1 MPAQGGTPL
10 RRFVQPD
17 AAFHLRHVS
26 LDDILTYQIDRNNT
40 KRRFLSESLPAVS
53 QREAVLYVVYLPEKM
68 EKWSIKTRKNKNRQP
83 GTGGLYRAV
92 CLKIPENASA
102 AFRYAGRLQVT
113 FQTQII
119 SFSSCFFRTC
129 IPLQG
134 SSASRRSRGYPPPG
148 RNGSAPAPDRRSC
161 RRGQSTSGQ
170 KRRSA
175 GLPCW

>member
-17 AAFHLRHVS
+17 AAFRLRHVS
-26 LDDILTYQIDRNNT
+26 LDDILTYQLDGNNT
-40 KRRFLSESLPAVS
+40 NGASYLNLYQLFPKGKLCFMLYTSL
-53 QREAVLYVVYLPEKM
+53 KK